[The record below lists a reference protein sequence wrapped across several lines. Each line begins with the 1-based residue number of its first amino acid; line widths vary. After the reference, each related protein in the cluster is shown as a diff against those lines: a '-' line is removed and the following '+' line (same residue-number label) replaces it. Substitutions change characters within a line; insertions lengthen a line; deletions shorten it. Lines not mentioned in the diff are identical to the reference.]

1 MSSLWAKEY
10 MRVVLSDL
18 GADHACITSIKDD
31 PFEINLNFNKTIIA
45 LVRVSLYK
53 QEPDDNL
60 GLM

>member
-1 MSSLWAKEY
+1 